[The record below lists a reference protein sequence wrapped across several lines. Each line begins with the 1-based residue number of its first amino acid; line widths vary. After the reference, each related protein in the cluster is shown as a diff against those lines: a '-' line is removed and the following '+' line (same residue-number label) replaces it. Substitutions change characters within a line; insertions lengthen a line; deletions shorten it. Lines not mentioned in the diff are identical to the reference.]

1 MKKFLIAFLMSCAI
15 IPATTA
21 NAAKVETQAPTKYEL
36 GNFDFS
42 FQPKEDVTF
51 KETTFEAQPAAQPEE
66 KTIQVKTTS
75 PINAQKE
82 IVKQVKQDAK
92 TMTEDAKELGNSVKT
107 NIEEKADK
115 VENSVKTDSE
125 KIKSELQTKTEKAD
139 KTVKTEADKAKV
151 KVEKKFEQSENAVKT
166 QTEKLERTTD
176 KVKEDVQKEFNN
188 IKEFPKEQMLDKT
201 NIQEK
206 KLLEKGKQ
214 KSFNAPKEEKE
225 VKFDKNKP
233 PFKFQINQI
242 PYSGTSSSTVERL

>member
-1 MKKFLIAFLMSCAI
+1 MSCAI
-15 IPATTA
+15 LPATTA

-42 FQPKEDVTF
+42 FQPKEVTV
-51 KETTFEAQPAAQPEE
+51 KETTFEAQPTVQSEE

-82 IVKQVKQDAK
+82 IVKQVKKDAK
-92 TMTEDAKELGNSVKT
+92 TVTEDAKEIGNSVKT

-115 VENSVKTDSE
+115 VEKSVKTDSE
-125 KIKSELQTKTEKAD
+125 KIKSEIQTKTENAD
-139 KTVKTEADKAKV
+139 KAVKTEADKAKV
-151 KVEKKFEQSENAVKT
+151 KVEKQFEQSKNAVKT
-166 QTEKLERTTD
+166 QSEKLERTTD
-176 KVKEDVQKEFNN
+176 KVKDDVQEKFNN
-188 IKEFPKEQMLDKT
+188 IKELPQEQMLDKT

-214 KSFNAPKEEKE
+214 KSFNTPKEEKE